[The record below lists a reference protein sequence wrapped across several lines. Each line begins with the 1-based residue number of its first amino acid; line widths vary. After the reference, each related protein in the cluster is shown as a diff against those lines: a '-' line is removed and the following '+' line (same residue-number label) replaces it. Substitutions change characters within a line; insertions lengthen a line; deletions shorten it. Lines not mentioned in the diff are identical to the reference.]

1 MLTGEGGAGRL
12 VGILAAGL
20 PLPDPYTVRLFAPLP
35 DVGDLTERVI
45 TVDQT
50 NRSVVVGEQIVVK
63 WMAEDSG
70 AGRAPELL
78 GHLAAVGFRRTP
90 RLYAAVFGRHGLAAM
105 VTEYLPEASDGWEW
119 CVDAV
124 QAELSG
130 APGPGPEPGPGPR
143 PGPEPAPGFAADLGE
158 LAADLHAALA
168 TPSEL
173 FPDPVVSGPLPG
185 PGSARATLAE
195 AIALTDGVD
204 GEWLRA
210 REPQLSDQLTAP
222 AGPPVGDGVRQ
233 IRIHGD
239 LHVGQ
244 MLRWRDGYAV
254 IDFDGN
260 PTLDGDVTP
269 AAAAFQPAA
278 RDIAQLLTSLEHVAQ
293 IAVNRGSAPQSA
305 LAWARSARR
314 ACLDA
319 YTARLSEHGKAELF
333 DARLLRPYEIEQE
346 CRELVYAARF
356 LPRWRYAPMGV
367 LRSWFAPEGDA
378 PEGDEAL

>member
-20 PLPDPYTVRLFAPLP
+20 PLPDPYTVRVFAPLP
-35 DVGDLTERVI
+35 VVGDLTERLI

-50 NRSVVVGEQIVVK
+50 NRSVVVGEQVVVK
-63 WMAEDSG
+63 WMAEDSA

-78 GHLAAVGFRRTP
+78 GHLAAVGFRRTLS
-90 RLYAAVFGRHGLAAM
+90 LYAAVFSQHGLAAM
-105 VTEYLPEASDGWEW
+105 VTEYLPEASDGWDW

-124 QAELSG
+124 QAELAG
-130 APGPGPEPGPGPR
+130 AQ
-143 PGPEPAPGFAADLGE
+143 ALGFAADLGE

-168 TPSEL
+168 TPSDI

-185 PGSARATLAE
+185 PGPARATLAE

-210 REPQLSDQLTAP
+210 SEAQLSDQLIVSP
-222 AGPPVGDGVRQ
+222 GPDDVRQ

-244 MLRWRDGYAV
+244 ILRWRDGYAV

-260 PTLDGDVTP
+260 PTLDGT
-269 AAAAFQPAA
+269 AALQPAA
-278 RDIAQLLTSLEHVAQ
+278 RDVAQLLTSLEHVAQ
-293 IAVNRGSAPQSA
+293 IAVNRSTAPQSA
-305 LAWARSARR
+305 LAWARCARR

-319 YTARLSEHGKAELF
+319 YTDRLSEHGKAELF

-367 LRSWFAPEGDA
+367 LRSWFAPEGD
-378 PEGDEAL
+378 DTL

>member
-1 MLTGEGGAGRL
+1 MLVDHEGALTGEGGAGRL
-12 VGILAAGL
+12 VGVIAAGL
-20 PLPDPYTVRLFAPLP
+20 PLPDPYTVRIFAPLP
-35 DVGDLTERVI
+35 DVGEPTERMI

-50 NRSVVVGEQIVVK
+50 NRSVVVGEQVVVK

-70 AGRAPELL
+70 SARAPELL

-90 RLYAAVFGRHGLAAM
+90 RLYAAVFREHALAAM
-105 VTEYLPEASDGWEW
+105 VTEFLPEARDGWEW

-130 APGPGPEPGPGPR
+130 APGPGP
-143 PGPEPAPGFAADLGE
+143 GFAAELGE

-173 FPDPVVSGPLPG
+173 CPAPVVAGPLPG
-185 PGSARATLAE
+185 SEPARATLAE
-195 AIALTDGVD
+195 AITLTDGAD

-210 REPQLSDQLTAP
+210 GEPQLRDQLAVP
-222 AGPPVGDGVRQ
+222 AGPGRDVVPQ

-244 MLRWRDGYAV
+244 VLRWRDGYAV

-260 PTLDGDVTP
+260 PTLDGAPALDG
-269 AAAAFQPAA
+269 AAARQPAA
-278 RDIAQLLTSLEHVAQ
+278 RDVAQLLTSLEHVAQ
-293 IAVNRGSAPQSA
+293 IAVGRGTAPQPA

-319 YTARLSEHGKAELF
+319 YTARLAEHGKAELF

-346 CRELVYAARF
+346 CRELIYAARF

-367 LRSWFAPEGDA
+367 LRSWFAPEGDM
-378 PEGDEAL
+378 L

>member
-1 MLTGEGGAGRL
+1 MLVDHEGVLTGEGGAGRL

-35 DVGDLTERVI
+35 DVGDLTERMI

-50 NRSVVVGEQIVVK
+50 NRSVVVGEQVVVK

-70 AGRAPELL
+70 SCRAPELL

-90 RLYAAVFGRHGLAAM
+90 RLYAAVFRQHSLAAM
-105 VTEYLPEASDGWEW
+105 VTEYLPEASDGWDW

-130 APGPGPEPGPGPR
+130 ASAPGS
-143 PGPEPAPGFAADLGE
+143 GFAADLGQ

-173 FPDPVVSGPLPG
+173 LPEPVVSGPLPG

-195 AIALTDGVD
+195 AIALTDGAD

-210 REPQLSDQLTAP
+210 REPQLSDQLTVP
-222 AGPPVGDGVRQ
+222 TGPPGGDGVRQ

-244 MLRWRDGYAV
+244 VLRWRNGYAV

-260 PTLDGDVTP
+260 PTLDGDATP
-269 AAAAFQPAA
+269 AAALQPAA

-293 IAVNRGSAPQSA
+293 IAVNRGTAPQPA

-333 DARLLRPYEIEQE
+333 DVRLLRPYEIEQE
-346 CRELVYAARF
+346 CRELIYAARF

-367 LRSWFAPEGDA
+367 LRSWFAPEGDDA
-378 PEGDEAL
+378 R

>member
-1 MLTGEGGAGRL
+1 MLVDHEGVLTGEGGAGRL

-35 DVGDLTERVI
+35 DVGDLTERMI

-50 NRSVVVGEQIVVK
+50 NRSVVVGEQVVVK

-70 AGRAPELL
+70 SGRAPELL

-90 RLYAAVFGRHGLAAM
+90 RLYAAVFRQHSLAAM
-105 VTEYLPEASDGWEW
+105 VTEYLPEASDGWDW

-130 APGPGPEPGPGPR
+130 ASAPAPG
-143 PGPEPAPGFAADLGE
+143 PGFAADLGE

-173 FPDPVVSGPLPG
+173 LPEPVVSGPLPG
-185 PGSARATLAE
+185 SGPARATLAE
-195 AIALTDGVD
+195 AIALTDGAD

-210 REPQLSDQLTAP
+210 REPQLSDQLTVP
-222 AGPPVGDGVRQ
+222 AGLPGRDGVRQ

-244 MLRWRDGYAV
+244 VLRWRDGYAV

-260 PTLDGDVTP
+260 PTLDGDATP
-269 AAAAFQPAA
+269 AAALQPAA

-293 IAVNRGSAPQSA
+293 IAVNRGTAPQPA

-333 DARLLRPYEIEQE
+333 DVRLLRPYEIEQE
-346 CRELVYAARF
+346 CRELIYAARF

-367 LRSWFAPEGDA
+367 LRSWFAPEGDDA
-378 PEGDEAL
+378 R